1 MKQLFRV
8 FTFDIRNTFKDI
20 INSYMV
26 FTPLIILIVL
36 RLFIPSVESSS
47 STLAVVDRGEHG
59 VDSALIAE
67 LDRFAV
73 IKTYGSVADMEKKLR
88 GTGSA
93 EGLYRDPV
101 KDQYVSVMERNLPGN
116 TFFSFA
122 APLIRQHYYRNHYPG
137 AGYMNTFIRTVPEE
151 LRDRSALSPVSTMGG
166 SVFMVL
172 MTIIC
177 GFMIG
182 LGIVNDK
189 ESGTMMA
196 LRITPLSKGDYYLG
210 KSLFPFLLVLAYT
223 ILALLMLGLI
233 GVNILQVYII
243 TLISYVSTILFGL
256 LIGAVAGNENEAI
269 GIGKMLSMLVML
281 SILGGT
287 LLPQKWQWIVMWS
300 PYFWTYN
307 ALESIFTS
315 SIVWLELFWKS
326 ALILGTSGVFFL
338 LFNKKIRQGLS

>member
-1 MKQLFRV
+1 MKQLFKI
-8 FTFDIRNTFKDI
+8 FTFDIRYIFKDI
-20 INSYMV
+20 ISSYMI

-47 STLAVVDRGEHG
+47 STLAVVDRGEYA

-67 LDRFAV
+67 LDPYAV
-73 IKTYGSVADMEKKLR
+73 IKTYGSVADMERKLR

-101 KDQYVSVMERNLPGN
+101 NDQYVSVMERNLPEN

-122 APLIRQHYYRNHYPG
+122 APLIRQHYYRSHYPG
-137 AGYMNTFIRTVPEE
+137 AGYLNTFVRTVPEE
-151 LRDRSALSPVSTMGG
+151 LRDRSALSPVATMGG
-166 SVFMVL
+166 SIFMVL

-196 LRITPLSKGDYYLG
+196 LRVTPLSKRDYYLG
-210 KSLFPFLLVLAYT
+210 KSLFPLLLVLAYT
-223 ILALLMLGLI
+223 ILALLLLGLI
-233 GVNILQVYII
+233 KVNILQVYII
-243 TLISYVSTILFGL
+243 TLIAYVSTILFGL
-256 LIGAVAGNENEAI
+256 LIGAIAGNENEAI

-300 PYFWTYN
+300 PYFWTYD

-315 SIVWLELFWKS
+315 SVIWPELLWKS
-326 ALILGTSGVFFL
+326 ALILGTSGVFSL
-338 LFNKKIRQGLS
+338 LFKKKISQGLS